1 MKRFTCSFIAIAVA
15 GSHLTGCASNQNV
28 SGTAQGA
35 GIGAVAGGA
44 IGAIAGGW
52 RGAAIG
58 AATGAVIGGVAG
70 NYYDKQN
77 ATRAEAE
84 KKYGPQ
90 VAGDRLEIEKSSL
103 TPQEVTPGTVVVS
116 NVEYTALS
124 SQKDASIKFTEARAL
139 VGPTDTIELAKREV
153 TRAQGTHTSQLRFTV
168 PKDVP
173 KGNYTLVTTV
183 TDGKQTKTVRNP
195 LRIV

>member
-1 MKRFTCSFIAIAVA
+1 MKRFTCGLITIAIV
-15 GSHLTGCASNQNV
+15 GSQVTGCATTQEPSN
-28 SGTAQGA
+28 TAKGA

-44 IGAIAGGW
+44 LGAILGGS
-52 RGAAIG
+52 RGAVIG

-70 NYYDKQN
+70 NYYDKQS

-84 KKYGPQ
+84 KKYGSQ
-90 VAGDRLEIEKSSL
+90 VTGDRLEIEKSSL
-103 TPQEVTPGTVVVS
+103 TPQDVTPGTAVDSV
-116 NVEYTALS
+116 VEYTALS
-124 SQKDASIKFTEARAL
+124 SQKDAAIKVTEARTL
-139 VGPTDTIELAKREV
+139 VGPTDTIELAKRDV
-153 TRAQGTHTSQLRFTV
+153 TRAQGTHTSQLRFTM
-168 PKDVP
+168 PKDIA

>member
-15 GSHLTGCASNQNV
+15 GSQLTGCASTPDV

-58 AATGAVIGGVAG
+58 AAAGAVIGGVAG

-90 VAGDRLEIEKSSL
+90 VTGDRLEIEKSSL
-103 TPQEVTPGTVVVS
+103 TPQEVTPGTAVDS
-116 NVEYTALS
+116 IIEYTALS
-124 SQKDASIKFTEARAL
+124 SQKDASIKVTEARTL

-153 TRAQGTHTSQLRFTV
+153 TRAQGTHASQLRFTM
-168 PKDVP
+168 PKDIA
-173 KGNYTLVTTV
+173 KGSYTLVTTV

-195 LRIV
+195 LRVV